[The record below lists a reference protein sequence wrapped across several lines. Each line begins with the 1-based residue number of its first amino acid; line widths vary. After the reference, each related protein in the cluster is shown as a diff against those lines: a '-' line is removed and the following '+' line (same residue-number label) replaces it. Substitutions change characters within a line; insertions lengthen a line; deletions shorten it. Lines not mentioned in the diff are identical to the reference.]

1 MNMGIENKISYA
13 SGFLLTTAYSMGIY
27 EIAMSA
33 AVGLVGGFF
42 GILGKE
48 LFYFIKDKKWK

>member
-1 MNMGIENKISYA
+1 MGIENKISYA